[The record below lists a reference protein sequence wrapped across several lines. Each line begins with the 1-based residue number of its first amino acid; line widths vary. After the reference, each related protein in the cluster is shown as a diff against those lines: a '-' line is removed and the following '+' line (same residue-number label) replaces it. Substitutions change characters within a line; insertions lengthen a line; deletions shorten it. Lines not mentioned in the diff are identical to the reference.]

1 MVGQKGQVVIGFRI
15 SGVVWFGGIDIAG
28 YLKEG
33 SEWVLVAWG
42 AQIRREKFID
52 AVQYERDDQELE
64 CSDCKEI

>member
-1 MVGQKGQVVIGFRI
+1 MVDQKGHVVIGFRI

-28 YLKEG
+28 YLEEG

-52 AVQYERDDQELE
+52 AV
-64 CSDCKEI
+64 